1 MPTIT
6 LFTRE
11 VRNETHNVGGIFYR
25 VKCDDPADA
34 RYADYLGTMLEEDV
48 NCHNCKELIP
58 KIAEIESGKER
69 EWTHASN
76 GWITEITRDGVAMQ
90 HQYIDDLQ
98 DEELGRFT
106 LQEFK
111 TALAAWCQ
119 FLSAQHPASLE
130 VKLD

>member
-1 MPTIT
+1 
-6 LFTRE
+6 
-11 VRNETHNVGGIFYR
+11 
-25 VKCDDPADA
+25 
-34 RYADYLGTMLEEDV
+34 
-48 NCHNCKELIP
+48 
-58 KIAEIESGKER
+58 
-69 EWTHASN
+69 
-76 GWITEITRDGVAMQ
+76 MQ

-98 DEELGRFT
+98 DEEQGRFT